1 MNNSSDG
8 QGQRVE
14 CMDGCKSVTRE
25 TVNPTA
31 LDSAVDMRS
40 TDFRRLGELEVLR
53 YSERHLH
60 ICLPDDFYCYGL
72 CLQLDQM

>member
-8 QGQRVE
+8 QGQRVY
-14 CMDGCKSVTRE
+14 GWLQISVTRE

-40 TDFRRLGELEVLR
+40 TDFRRLGELEV
-53 YSERHLH
+53 
-60 ICLPDDFYCYGL
+60 F
-72 CLQLDQM
+72 

>member
-14 CMDGCKSVTRE
+14 CMDGCKSQLPGE

-31 LDSAVDMRS
+31 LDPAVDMRS

-60 ICLPDDFYCYGL
+60 ICLPDDF
-72 CLQLDQM
+72 